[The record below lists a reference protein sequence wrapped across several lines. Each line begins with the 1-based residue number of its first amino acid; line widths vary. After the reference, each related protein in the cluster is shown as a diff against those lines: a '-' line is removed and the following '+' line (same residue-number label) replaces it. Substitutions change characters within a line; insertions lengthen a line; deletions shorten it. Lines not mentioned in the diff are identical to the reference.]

1 MLAAMVFPGRSSMRP
16 QPAFRHSGVAARGVV
31 WAAIAVACTGEARAQ
46 NVVSGSLFTLTS
58 STSAPNGAW
67 CWFEDERVIIDT
79 SDPARPLL
87 VASTISAGTGAE
99 AGDVDLL
106 WRNLATG
113 EQGDF
118 ELANQFQQDDHN
130 SAALYRRPDG
140 RYLAMYSRHGTDNFT
155 RWRISTNP
163 GDPTSWGT
171 EQTLN
176 NGAGAT
182 YNNVYHLPND
192 NGGAGRTYNFTRA
205 TNYDPTVQVS
215 TNHGTTWTAAGKLLT
230 EGGSSDRPYVRYA
243 ASDERIFVFTTDRHP
258 RNFANSIYAG
268 YVQDGALYRMDGSVA
283 DASVFNASGVA
294 PSTLSR
300 VFANGSTFNGT
311 VMNRAWTTDLEV
323 DNTGNPVGI
332 FTARA
337 NDSDLDHRFFYS
349 RYDGREWQV
358 HEIARAGGY
367 LYAAENDYTGLASI
381 DPENPNVVYLS
392 TKIDPRTQAG
402 TAKYELYKGF
412 TSDFGATWAWTP
424 LTAASTV
431 DNLRPAVPKWNGTS
445 TAVTWMRGTYSTYTS
460 WDTEL
465 VGMILPASD
474 PKSLLWK
481 GSQAWDTTASAGWDA
496 GGGAIEGFRQGD
508 EVAFD
513 DSAASTSVS
522 IASPVNPMGVAFAN
536 RTASYVVSGSG
547 IGGTGGLRV
556 IGGGTVTLANAANT
570 FTGDTLVAKGTLA
583 VAGGGLT
590 ASKAIVVAA
599 GGTLALGDLPGGL
612 VLADQALTVGGRVTG
627 DVTATAGSVVEIAAG
642 GRMAGNLHA
651 IASTIVAQGTIGGHL
666 SAMGGTTIR
675 IGGEGISTIRQTIYV
690 DATHSIGGNT
700 TLSSGSTFTPTVNPD
715 WQIRSVFGNG
725 GVVYQGAADSPG
737 AAAELKT
744 TISGLTPG
752 RSYQVY
758 VNFWDATGSAWRI
771 LAGGTSGRL
780 KLFDSPRTAVA
791 GATDGVDPA
800 TLGYAAAPMLAESN
814 RMLWAGDLGRLVA
827 DAQGRIAVYVDD
839 TGTSD
844 GDDRT
849 WFDGVSYVSDPVGY
863 SGQASLAVEGD
874 LAFDAASVLRID
886 VADPTA
892 ADRLTVTRVASLG
905 GATLAVSLTG
915 GYDPALLVPHTLLT
929 AGSVGE
935 TFAHIDIAG
944 LAGAKRLAVTYTP
957 TAVIATAALAGDAT
971 IDGMVDLLDV
981 ASVIA
986 GGRYDSGL
994 PATWSDGDFN
1004 GDGLVDVLDTADFV
1018 TSGLFDAG
1026 TYAPLPPSIA
1036 AVPEPASRGV
1046 LLVAVAAL
1054 VGWAARRP

>member
-1 MLAAMVFPGRSSMRP
+1 MSSALPDRP
-16 QPAFRHSGVAARGVV
+16 
-31 WAAIAVACTGEARAQ
+31 AAIRSVAWALLLTALVVMADSDALAQ
-46 NVVSGSLFTLTS
+46 NVVSGSMFTLTT

-87 VASTISAGTGAE
+87 VASTISAATGAE

-118 ELANQFQQDDHN
+118 ELANQFEQDDHD
-130 SAALYRRPDG
+130 SAALFQRPDG

-163 GDPTSWGT
+163 GDPTAWGP

-268 YVQDGALYRMDGSVA
+268 YVQNGALHRMDGSVA
-283 DASVFNASGVA
+283 DASVFDASGVA
-294 PSTLSR
+294 PATLSR

-349 RYDGREWQV
+349 RFDGQQWQV
-358 HEIARAGGY
+358 HELAKAGGY

-412 TSDFGATWAWTP
+412 TSDFGDTWAWTP

-431 DNLRPAVPKWNGTS
+431 DNIRPAVPKWNGTS
-445 TAVTWMRGTYSTYTS
+445 TAVTWMRGTYSTYTN

-481 GSQAWDTTASAGWDA
+481 GGQAWDTTASAGWDS

-513 DSAASTSVS
+513 DSAAGTSVA

-536 RTASYVVSGSG
+536 RTTAYVVSGSG

-556 IGGGTVTLANAANT
+556 IGGGTATLANAANT
-570 FTGDTLVAKGTLA
+570 FSGDTLVARGRLVLAGSASLTASKVIAVSAGGTLD
-583 VAGGGLT
+583 VAGLTGGGLT
-590 ASKAIVVAA
+590 LAA
-599 GGTLALGDLPGGL
+599 QTLAID
-612 VLADQALTVGGRVTG
+612 GRVTG
-627 DVTATAGSVVEIAAG
+627 DVTATAGSTVQLNTT
-642 GRMAGNLHA
+642 GRMTGGLRGD
-651 IASTIVAQGTIGGHL
+651 ASTIIAQGTVGGSVTAMNGATIQIGGTDI
-666 SAMGGTTIR
+666 TTV
-675 IGGEGISTIRQTIYV
+675 RQTVYV
-690 DATHSIGGNT
+690 DATHGVGGNT
-700 TLSSGSTFTPTVNPD
+700 TLSSGSTLTPTTNPN
-715 WQIRSVFGNG
+715 WQIRSTFGNG
-725 GVVYQGAADSPG
+725 GVVYQGGADSP
-737 AAAELKT
+737 AVAAELKT

-758 VNFWDATGSAWRI
+758 VNFWDASGSAWRI

-780 KLFDSPRTAVA
+780 RLFDSPRTSVA
-791 GATDGVDPA
+791 GATDGLDPA
-800 TLGYAAAPMLAESN
+800 TLSYRTTPLLVESN
-814 RMLWAGDLGRLVA
+814 RQLWSGDLGRLVA

-839 TGTSD
+839 TGTVD

-849 WFDGVSYVSDPVGY
+849 WFDGVSYVTDPIGF
-863 SGQASLAVEGD
+863 SGQAVLTVEGHATFDATSSLRFDIADATALDRLAVAG
-874 LAFDAASVLRID
+874 
-886 VADPTA
+886 T
-892 ADRLTVTRVASLG
+892 ASLG
-905 GATLAVSLTG
+905 GATLAVALAG
-915 GYDPALLVPHTLLT
+915 GYDPALLAPHTILT
-929 AGSVGE
+929 AGAVSDA
-935 TFAHIDIAG
+935 FARIDVSG
-944 LAGAKRLAVTYTP
+944 LTGSKRLAVTYTP
-957 TAVIATAALAGDAT
+957 TAVIATAAMAGDT
-971 IDGMVDLLDV
+971 NLDGVVDLLDV
-981 ASVIA
+981 AAFMAAS
-986 GGRYDSGL
+986 RFDSGAA
-994 PATWSDGDFN
+994 ATWADGDFS
-1004 GDGLVDVLDTADFV
+1004 GDGLVDLLDATDFMTA
-1018 TSGLFDAG
+1018 GLYDAG
-1026 TYAPLPPSIA
+1026 AYATPPSLIA
-1036 AVPEPASRGV
+1036 PVPEPASGILV
-1046 LLVAVAAL
+1046 LVAAVMAT
-1054 VGWAARRP
+1054 RRMKRP